1 MSKLFGCFFPLLGR
15 RKRHLSSDSDMD
27 SVEEKNVVLAE
38 REDSLFKVHLLGA
51 TLLSWKVDDAEIL
64 FVSDKA
70 VFDNKKAI
78 RGGIPFVF
86 PQFGPW
92 SAGPQHGFARTSHWK
107 LEKEPEKLPNGDVQA
122 VFTLCDSDSTR
133 ALWDYRF
140 KVTYTITLM
149 DKKLNMEVDVK
160 NTGESEFSF
169 TVLLHTYFNVPD
181 VTKCEVTG
189 LKGITY
195 VDKTRNEETFLEDR
209 EVVTV
214 AQLTDRVY
222 QNTPSEHS
230 IRVVAGNRTIT
241 MRKHNFPDTVI
252 WNPWKEKAKAMSDF
266 GDDEYLNMI
275 CVEAGSV
282 SNPVKLGTNQ
292 TFHASQ
298 VLELT

>member
-1 MSKLFGCFFPLLGR
+1 MLKLFSCFLPLLGR
-15 RKRHLSSDSDMD
+15 RERHLSSTSDME

-38 REDSLFKVHLLGA
+38 SGDSSFKVHLLGA
-51 TLLSWKVDDAEIL
+51 TLLSWKVDDTEIL

-70 VFDNKKAI
+70 VFNNKKAI

-92 SAGPQHGFARTSHWK
+92 SAGPQHGFARISHWK

-133 ALWDYRF
+133 ALWDHRF

-149 DKKLNMEVDVK
+149 ERKLNMEVDVK
-160 NTGESEFSF
+160 NTGEAELPF

-195 VDKTRNEETFLEDR
+195 VDKTRNEESILEDR

-214 AQLTDRVY
+214 SQFTDRVY
-222 QNTPSEHS
+222 QNTPNEHS
-230 IRVVAGNRTIT
+230 IRFVAGNRTVK
-241 MRKHNFPDTVI
+241 MRKQNFPDTVI

-266 GDDEYLNMI
+266 GDEEYLNMI
-275 CVEAGSV
+275 CVEAGYV
-282 SNPVKLGTNQ
+282 SDRVKLGSTQ

-298 VLELT
+298 VLELI